1 MLGEIF
7 DKWWSQSEP
16 KSAFVRVDYIVISA
30 LYKGAIIQKI
40 HKILWLLSAF
50 ENFLIKFCS

>member
-1 MLGEIF
+1 M
-7 DKWWSQSEP
+7 QSLTNGGLSRNG
-16 KSAFVRVDYIVISA
+16 KAILFRVDYIVISA